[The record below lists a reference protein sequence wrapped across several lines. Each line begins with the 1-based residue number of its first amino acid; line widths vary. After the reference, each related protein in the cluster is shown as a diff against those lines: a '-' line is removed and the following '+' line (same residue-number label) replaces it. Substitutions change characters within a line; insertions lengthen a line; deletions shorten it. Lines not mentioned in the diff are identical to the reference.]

1 MKDTHLLSKF
11 LSKED
16 IKFVFDNL
24 NSLKEIRDEDSIF
37 NRSIFIA
44 RREDI
49 AFQPLFDKCDDVF
62 FNCYNKKLL
71 SHELY
76 FIKYYKGD
84 YIKRHNDNW
93 NTKTSA
99 GRLYSLVAQMT
110 PPNEYSGGD
119 TIVYSDNKITLSK
132 EVGSGIIFP
141 SSTDHELTEITNGE
155 RFSFVIMFKQ
165 SLNNSLV

>member
-24 NSLKEIRDEDSIF
+24 NSLKEIRDEDNIF

-119 TIVYSDNKITLSK
+119 TIVYSRYAGSKIDIKGVKLILLNDD
-132 EVGSGIIFP
+132 EVLAVLP
-141 SSTDHELTEITNGE
+141 NPDAITQN
-155 RFSFVIMFKQ
+155 
-165 SLNNSLV
+165 L